1 MDLPSRNPL
10 AERIIASIMA
20 TFFALFGWFDL
31 LQGGITLKGRNGH
44 TSFVDG
50 WVGIAV
56 AGLAFLVATFGVS
69 LLLRTF
75 RASRSTH
82 YFSWVILLLPPVFFI
97 LFRH

>member
-1 MDLPSRNPL
+1 MTRPSHNPL
-10 AERIIASIMA
+10 AERVIASTMA
-20 TFFALFGWFDL
+20 AFFALFGWFDL
-31 LQGGITLKGRNGH
+31 LQGGITLKGRSGR

-56 AGLAFLVATFGVS
+56 AAFAFLIAIFGVS

-75 RASRSTH
+75 KVRRSTY
-82 YFSWVILLLPPVFFI
+82 YFSWAIMLLPPVFFI